1 MLSNVGIFTGRKRT
15 VTGVGSV
22 LSKNRMENTAEA
34 RVEALDLQI
43 RQLQEQLNE
52 VVAVDPS
59 RFEERVVKPAKTDV
73 SIIRFDIVWVY

>member
-1 MLSNVGIFTGRKRT
+1 MGIFTGRKRS
-15 VTGVGSV
+15 VTGVGTV
-22 LSKNRMENTAEA
+22 LSKNRMENTADA